1 MALMQRADGRP
12 RIVLVGAGH
21 AHLYL
26 MRHRERLAEADVT
39 LIDPGAFWYSGMAA
53 GVLGGTRKPSED
65 RIDPMRLARR
75 HGLDIQRNRLAALDP
90 AQRQVRLQDRRLL
103 GYDLLSLNLGSC
115 APTLPARPDGPAVW
129 PVKPIQQL
137 VALRRRLEAAFA
149 QSRKPA
155 IAVVGAGASGVE
167 LACNLRA
174 LAARHGAQMTIYL
187 ISRQQ
192 QPLAFAP
199 PAAQHW
205 LARYLTRLE
214 IEFCRGMQAIS
225 HHRKGLLIAD
235 RVAAES
241 RPEPKL
247 LECEHV
253 VYASGLAPPAT
264 LDHLGLPLIA
274 GRGLA
279 IGNTLQS
286 VADPNVF
293 AAGDCAAMTDHELP
307 RLGVYGVR
315 QAPVLLVNLAARLR
329 GLPLQRYTPQAK
341 ALTILD
347 LGLGQGLAIRGGRW
361 WAGRLSLH
369 WKHWLDE
376 RFMARYRT

>member
-1 MALMQRADGRP
+1 MLRDGRP

-26 MRHRERLAEADVT
+26 MRHRERLAEAVVT

-53 GVLGGTRKPSED
+53 GVLSGTRKPGED
-65 RIDPMRLARR
+65 RIDPMRLARL
-75 HGLDIQRNRLAALDP
+75 HGLDIQRSRLAALDP
-90 AQRQVRLQDRRLL
+90 AQRQVCLQDGRLL

-115 APTLPARPDGPAVW
+115 APTLPARPDGPTVW
-129 PVKPIQQL
+129 PVKPIPQL
-137 VALRRRLEAAFA
+137 VALRRRLEAAFT
-149 QSRKPA
+149 QLRSPA
-155 IAVVGAGASGVE
+155 IAVVGAGASGIE

-174 LAARHGAQMTIYL
+174 LAARHGARLPIYL
-187 ISRQQ
+187 VSRQQ

-214 IEFCRGMQAIS
+214 IEFCPGMQAIS
-225 HHRKGLLIAD
+225 HHREGLLIAD
-235 RVAAES
+235 HVASKS
-241 RPEPKL
+241 RSEPKL

-253 VYASGLAPPAT
+253 VYAGGLAPPAI
-264 LDHLGLPLIA
+264 LERLGLPLIA

-293 AAGDCAAMTDHELP
+293 AVGDCAAMTDHDLP

-315 QAPVLLVNLAARLR
+315 QAPVLLANLAARLR

-347 LGLGQGLAIRGGRW
+347 LGLGQGLAIRGNRW